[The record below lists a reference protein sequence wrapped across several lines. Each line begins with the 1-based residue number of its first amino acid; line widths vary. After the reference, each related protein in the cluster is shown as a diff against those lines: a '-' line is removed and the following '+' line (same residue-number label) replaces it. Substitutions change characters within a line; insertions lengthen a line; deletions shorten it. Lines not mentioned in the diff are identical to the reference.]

1 MSDVGLNSNIYDIS
15 SRYLEIINRFLVEAN
30 YDSTAVPPELI
41 DELQIFLQQL
51 SDVAGRDFQIQMVAQ
66 IINGYL
72 QKQAGGEKP
81 DIFLRSLFAHL
92 DAGTITG
99 KDALRRISVLADA
112 LDEECDAS
120 FSRIR
125 LGK

>member
-15 SRYLEIINRFLVEAN
+15 SRYLEILNRFLVEAN
-30 YDSTAVPPELI
+30 YDSTTVPPELT

-72 QKQAGGEKP
+72 QKHSDG
-81 DIFLRSLFAHL
+81 
-92 DAGTITG
+92 
-99 KDALRRISVLADA
+99 
-112 LDEECDAS
+112 
-120 FSRIR
+120 
-125 LGK
+125 

>member
-15 SRYLEIINRFLVEAN
+15 SRYLEILNRFLVEAN
-30 YDSTAVPPELI
+30 YDSTSVAPELT
-41 DELQIFLQQL
+41 DELQFFLQQL
-51 SDVAGRDFQIQMVAQ
+51 SNVAGRDFQIQMVAQ
-66 IINGYL
+66 IISGYL
-72 QKQAGGEKP
+72 QKHASREKP
-81 DIFLRSLFAHL
+81 DIFLRNLFAHL
-92 DAGTITG
+92 DAGTITD

-125 LGK
+125 LRK